1 MDELEIRHSFDK
13 PHINRAYGIG
23 DDDISIGRSS
33 KQIVVRGAPF
43 GAYEPG
49 VARNRQVRQILAR
62 ARLTPNSQN
71 QHVNSLS
78 TITAS
83 RYSKP
88 IHCQYGTQTTSPA
101 RQVAR

>member
-1 MDELEIRHSFDK
+1 MDELEIRHSRDELRI
-13 PHINRAYGIG
+13 HRAYGIG
-23 DDDISIGRSS
+23 DDDGGIGREGE
-33 KQIVVRGAPF
+33 QLIVRDTPLGAH
-43 GAYEPG
+43 EIHL
-49 VARNRQVRQILAR
+49 ARNRQVRQILAC
-62 ARLTPNSQN
+62 ARLAPNSEN
-71 QHVNSLS
+71 QHLNPLS